1 MFIIF
6 FHKLPGNFLFR
17 LKLEV
22 ARHATDPTS
31 AQDAHRTR
39 YPRHHLRRTGD
50 ADPRPYRRL
59 ADAALGFETGFVII
73 GVTMVAIVLGVSL
86 LQAFMLEIGFMLFF
100 LPYTMAFNWVWD
112 TLRERVIRHRR
123 PRQTARG

>member
-1 MFIIF
+1 MGGLSILLATLAMVWNIIYNAAF
-6 FHKLPGNFLFR
+6 DR
-17 LKLEV
+17 LWPVSRFPRQLKV
-22 ARHATDPTS
+22 RAC
-31 AQDAHRTR
+31 TR
-39 YPRHHLRRTGD
+39 S
-50 ADPRPYRRL
+50 
-59 ADAALGFETGFVII
+59 FETGFVII

>member
-1 MFIIF
+1 MAG
-6 FHKLPGNFLFR
+6 LPLPR
-17 LKLEV
+17 QLKVRAL
-22 ARHATDPTS
+22 H
-31 AQDAHRTR
+31 
-39 YPRHHLRRTGD
+39 
-50 ADPRPYRRL
+50 
-59 ADAALGFETGFVII
+59 ALGFETGFVII

-123 PRQTARG
+123 LAPDGARLIPVRIFDDPPRLYHQNYRNRRTINMVNCTPFFGLTVDKVA

>member
-1 MFIIF
+1 MTGVQTCALPISLAMVWNIIYNAAF
-6 FHKLPGNFLFR
+6 DR
-17 LKLEV
+17 LWPV
-22 ARHATDPTS
+22 SRF
-31 AQDAHRTR
+31 
-39 YPRHHLRRTGD
+39 PRQLKVRALH
-50 ADPRPYRRL
+50 
-59 ADAALGFETGFVII
+59 ALGFETGFVII